1 MTLTLKI
8 AVIAAFL
15 IQLLVIQK
23 LIKTII
29 SQQKAFENLK
39 ESHNRALA
47 ELNVHETKAVECM
60 EYEYE
65 C

>member
-8 AVIAAFL
+8 AVVAAFL
-15 IQLLVIQK
+15 IQLLAICK
-23 LIKTII
+23 LVQTII
-29 SQQKAFENLK
+29 NQCQGFAKLK

-47 ELNVHETKAVECM
+47 ELNVHETKAVERM

>member
-1 MTLTLKI
+1 MSVVGI
-8 AVIAAFL
+8 AAISAFL
-15 IQLLVIQK
+15 IQLVVICK

-29 SQQKAFENLK
+29 SQRKAFDSLK
-39 ESHNRALA
+39 ESHNRTLA
-47 ELNVHETKAVECM
+47 ELNVHEAKAIERM

>member
-15 IQLLVIQK
+15 VQLLAICK

-29 SQQKAFENLK
+29 SERQDFAKLK

-47 ELNVHETKAVECM
+47 ELNVHEVQAVKRM

>member
-39 ESHNRALA
+39 ESHNRALV
-47 ELNVHETKAVECM
+47 ELNVHEAKAVERM